1 MKGLVLHAGAH
12 AATREQ
18 VEVVK
23 TPEPVGIW
31 YPIPHLTVRN
41 LVAEQVT
48 RNGLQIVEEAYG
60 LWKDGA
66 RAFGLMGLRNGD
78 PNEEY
83 QLVLGWR
90 NSHDKSFPAAGALGS
105 HVFVCDNL
113 AFSGE
118 VTFARKH
125 TLNVMRDLPG
135 LVVEAV
141 GRLLN
146 ARDLQ
151 ETRINAYK
159 AYALTNERVHDILI
173 QSLDTRIIGP
183 VKLPHVLEQW
193 RNPQYADFKPRTVW
207 SLMNAYTEV
216 LKGLNLSELP
226 RRTVRLH
233 GLLDQ
238 VVGIEAKVGQIGDD
252 IRAKDDEP
260 DVEIVE

>member
-1 MKGLVLHAGAH
+1 MNGLVLHCGAN

-18 VEVVK
+18 VALVP

-31 YPIPHLTVRN
+31 NPIPHLTVRD

-48 RNGLQIVEEAYG
+48 RNGLQVVEETFG

-66 RAFGLMGLRNGD
+66 RAFGLMGLRNGG
-78 PNEEY
+78 EAKEY

-125 TLNVMRDLPG
+125 TVNVMRDLPG
-135 LVVEAV
+135 LVVTAV
-141 GRLLN
+141 ARLLN

-151 ETRINAYK
+151 EKRIEAYK
-159 AYALTNERVHDILI
+159 GFALTNEKAHDVLI
-173 QSLDTRIIGP
+173 QSLDVRVVGP
-183 VKLPHVLEQW
+183 VKLTDVLEQW
-193 RNPQYADFKPRTVW
+193 RKPLHPDFEPRTVW
-207 SLMNAYTEV
+207 SLFNAYTEV
-216 LKGLNLSELP
+216 LKGLSLAELP
-226 RRTVRLH
+226 KRTVRLH
-233 GLLDQ
+233 GLMDQ
-238 VVGIEAKVGQIGDD
+238 VCHIEAEVGQIGDD

-260 DVEIVE
+260 DFEIVQ